1 MKRIKSVLL
10 IIVVVLGMCS
20 CVKKH
25 DASDIIKTNK
35 LSTNNSTSI
44 EDKKVEIEGI
54 FIKNSPLAQWNIFR
68 SNGKEY
74 GIGTIPKK
82 LESILVDSM
91 ENGSTVKVN
100 GIIKNNEIGP
110 GDTIYPQEITVI
122 KNGESIE
129 INEPMKGIF
138 NDKGNF
144 VNNGI
149 EYKIAI
155 SKDARPKE
163 YESLM
168 MNAIKTKNEEKIYGK
183 MILNKTTIIITDME

>member
-1 MKRIKSVLL
+1 M
-10 IIVVVLGMCS
+10 
-20 CVKKH
+20 
-25 DASDIIKTNK
+25 
-35 LSTNNSTSI
+35 
-44 EDKKVEIEGI
+44 
-54 FIKNSPLAQWNIFR
+54 AQWNIFR
-68 SNGKEY
+68 SNNGKEY
-74 GIGTIPKK
+74 GIGTIPKE
-82 LESILVDSM
+82 LESILIDSM

-110 GDTIYPQEITVI
+110 DDTIYPQEITVI

-138 NDKGNF
+138 NDKGSF

-149 EYKIAI
+149 EYKISI

>member
-1 MKRIKSVLL
+1 
-10 IIVVVLGMCS
+10 
-20 CVKKH
+20 
-25 DASDIIKTNK
+25 
-35 LSTNNSTSI
+35 
-44 EDKKVEIEGI
+44 
-54 FIKNSPLAQWNIFR
+54 
-68 SNGKEY
+68 
-74 GIGTIPKK
+74 
-82 LESILVDSM
+82 M

-110 GDTIYPQEITVI
+110 DDTIYPQEITVI

-138 NDKGNF
+138 NDKGSF

-149 EYKIAI
+149 EYKISI

-168 MNAIKTKNEEKIYGK
+168 MNAIKTKN
-183 MILNKTTIIITDME
+183 